1 MCVSSVLFLVDFFVH
16 ASPHQLWRHCRNFL
30 EQQTGFL
37 SQRTA
42 FVCVVSVFIAV
53 GFKNLLNPAK
63 VKYHHLQTPPSYLFF
78 PKCLIILTRAAPPPL
93 LSLCSFSLPSSIP
106 AAPLLTSSLFLLRH
120 PPLSC
125 RLGLAPA
132 AVVLLSL
139 LVRTPNRA
147 WIWKTTPL
155 LPYAHIHPPPSS
167 PSLTLAPL
175 HPTSCL
181 HRADLR
187 LAWTPVLVSFSP
199 YFSPSL
205 FYSRLCLPPSSSSS
219 SSLSLNVSP
228 TLNSTHSGWA
238 ALCEWVAAYTAWNW
252 KRHASFDKYRQF
264 CMETGRVLT
273 LRFLLPQH
281 FLTCS
286 AAVLLCWHRFHE
298 NKGKLILFKKIVF
311 VLSRMR
317 SKALCTTFPYPPHP
331 TCPPVCPHIC
341 HHCVFRC
348 MCAWVCVQLWS
359 IHPSPVGCFCVFQL
373 I

>member
-1 MCVSSVLFLVDFFVH
+1 MVCVYVCVSTFISRQTPCCVTHPLPACLTSLTMSPTAMPSCDTHALSMVRAHVCAFSCLSVPVRFRPMCVSSVLFLVDFFVH

-93 LSLCSFSLPSSIP
+93 LSLCSFSLPSSFP

-147 WIWKTTPL
+147 
-155 LPYAHIHPPPSS
+155 
-167 PSLTLAPL
+167 
-175 HPTSCL
+175 
-181 HRADLR
+181 
-187 LAWTPVLVSFSP
+187 
-199 YFSPSL
+199 
-205 FYSRLCLPPSSSSS
+205 
-219 SSLSLNVSP
+219 
-228 TLNSTHSGWA
+228 
-238 ALCEWVAAYTAWNW
+238 
-252 KRHASFDKYRQF
+252 
-264 CMETGRVLT
+264 
-273 LRFLLPQH
+273 
-281 FLTCS
+281 
-286 AAVLLCWHRFHE
+286 
-298 NKGKLILFKKIVF
+298 
-311 VLSRMR
+311 
-317 SKALCTTFPYPPHP
+317 
-331 TCPPVCPHIC
+331 
-341 HHCVFRC
+341 
-348 MCAWVCVQLWS
+348 
-359 IHPSPVGCFCVFQL
+359 
-373 I
+373 

>member
-1 MCVSSVLFLVDFFVH
+1 MCVCPPSYQDRHHAVLLTRCLPASPPSPCRPTAMPSCDTHALSMVRAHVCAFSCLSVPVRFRPMCVSSVLFLVDFFVH

-78 PKCLIILTRAAPPPL
+78 ILTRAAPPPL
-93 LSLCSFSLPSSIP
+93 LSSPCVPSRCP
-106 AAPLLTSSLFLLRH
+106 RLFLLPRFWQAPCFCSVILPSH
-120 PPLSC
+120 VGSASLQQPWFCCLLWCALPTEHEYEKLPPVSSLVNTCASSSHFLPSPSWSALGVNARS
-125 RLGLAPA
+125 RLVLAI
-132 AVVLLSL
+132 LFTFSL
-139 LVRTPNRA
+139 LF
-147 WIWKTTPL
+147 
-155 LPYAHIHPPPSS
+155 PPVS
-167 PSLTLAPL
+167 PS
-175 HPTSCL
+175 
-181 HRADLR
+181 
-187 LAWTPVLVSFSP
+187 F
-199 YFSPSL
+199 F
-205 FYSRLCLPPSSSSS
+205 FFFFFF
-219 SSLSLNVSP
+219 SLSLNVSP

-298 NKGKLILFKKIVF
+298 NKGKLILF
-311 VLSRMR
+311 
-317 SKALCTTFPYPPHP
+317 
-331 TCPPVCPHIC
+331 
-341 HHCVFRC
+341 
-348 MCAWVCVQLWS
+348 
-359 IHPSPVGCFCVFQL
+359 
-373 I
+373 